1 MRSFLKKL
9 KYKVVSSAAEQI
21 RRLRY
26 PEKYKTLGFLCDY
39 LGPDVKLNAK
49 AQAAR
54 NAVVYQICTRDSW
67 YVPKGSICYI
77 LHDKEA
83 EAAMKKGCIALIAYR
98 DLEGFPCI
106 ISDKPVEV
114 YAKLCRYYRDLQKR
128 VSITGV
134 TGSIGKST
142 VKSMIGLVLKTQ
154 FNTAFTKLNVNTK
167 TSVGFSVQHIP
178 PRAEKM
184 VQEVHEGEPDETQY
198 ISEMLH
204 PDIFVITTIDNSH
217 IEFFGSVERLTEEIC
232 SVTKYMVPDG
242 KVIVNIDEFDRFD
255 LLNGRTAVTTSVGN
269 PDADFYAG
277 NVQVCEEG
285 LSFDV
290 TVKQTGEHYNVLL
303 HTIFAR
309 HNVACAL
316 YAFAAGYCNGV
327 TPQNIVKGLGQYRT
341 EGTRQN
347 IVKTAGGVIVY
358 ADCFNAVARS
368 MKAAIDACDSIPVS
382 GKRIAVLGDVEEV
395 GDLSETMHRDI
406 VGYVDASRFDIL
418 MTSGSKLK
426 RAIESSPVRESLSL
440 ACFDSLEDLAKR
452 IKETA
457 LPGDMVLFKASHSGR
472 LDKCIV
478 SVWPELE
485 DDLVSDRETSFNAWK
500 TKSLFY

>member
-54 NAVVYQICTRDSW
+54 NAIVYQICTRDSW

-77 LHDKEA
+77 VHDKEA
-83 EAAMKKGCIALIAYR
+83 EEAIKKGCIALIAYR

-184 VQEVHEGEPDETQY
+184 VQEVHEGEPDEAPSKHAK
-198 ISEMLH
+198 IKL
-204 PDIFVITTIDNSH
+204 
-217 IEFFGSVERLTEEIC
+217 
-232 SVTKYMVPDG
+232 
-242 KVIVNIDEFDRFD
+242 
-255 LLNGRTAVTTSVGN
+255 
-269 PDADFYAG
+269 
-277 NVQVCEEG
+277 
-285 LSFDV
+285 
-290 TVKQTGEHYNVLL
+290 VKSN
-303 HTIFAR
+303 R
-309 HNVACAL
+309 
-316 YAFAAGYCNGV
+316 
-327 TPQNIVKGLGQYRT
+327 K
-341 EGTRQN
+341 
-347 IVKTAGGVIVY
+347 
-358 ADCFNAVARS
+358 
-368 MKAAIDACDSIPVS
+368 
-382 GKRIAVLGDVEEV
+382 
-395 GDLSETMHRDI
+395 
-406 VGYVDASRFDIL
+406 
-418 MTSGSKLK
+418 
-426 RAIESSPVRESLSL
+426 
-440 ACFDSLEDLAKR
+440 
-452 IKETA
+452 
-457 LPGDMVLFKASHSGR
+457 
-472 LDKCIV
+472 
-478 SVWPELE
+478 
-485 DDLVSDRETSFNAWK
+485 
-500 TKSLFY
+500 